1 MNLKTEPKRSNALVV
16 ICLLVFT
23 SCLFMSCGPKFQL
36 VPLAP
41 SDPPVT
47 GSNGMVVAAHPM
59 AAETGL
65 RILEKGGNAID
76 AAIATL
82 FMLNVVEPH
91 ASGLGGGG
99 FALVRLADGTEKVVV
114 YRERAA
120 KSVNPDFYYDPA
132 DSLHE
137 RLRGSGSSVCVPA
150 AAAGWSEIFATWGSK
165 QFELKELA
173 QDAIDAAE
181 NGFPVDPTLSS
192 QIKNNF
198 EKISADSLLSKT
210 FLVDGLIPYEV
221 GDTLRQP
228 LLARTLH
235 YLAERGLNSFYR
247 GPLAEAVVNASRK
260 DGGFL
265 TLDDLEFYRV
275 ETVEPV
281 KSDFEGSLAG
291 YTALTIPPPSAGGVT
306 LLETLHLFDLTGVSR
321 YPAMSFESVHLM
333 SQCQQQAYADADIR
347 IGDPRVIGN
356 GWRDM
361 TRREFAQRAMT
372 GIAVKPKPVGRT
384 PVQAANT
391 EDHGNTTHL
400 VVVDQ
405 WGNVVCLTQS
415 INWFFG
421 SGRMAPNT
429 GIILNNQMADFGAP
443 DDSLNRLD
451 SGRQPRSHMSPL
463 ILMKNDRPLL
473 VVGTPGGSRI
483 PAALA
488 QIVANVVMYDQDI
501 STAIDR
507 PRFFSGGNVIVLENR
522 FPMET
527 VKQLKRKGYRINLN
541 AGPYHVYFGGAHGI
555 YIDPETGIMSGAAD
569 KRRGGVARGY

>member
-1 MNLKTEPKRSNALVV
+1 MEEKTKSIRFYPLMITILIVLMS
-16 ICLLVFT
+16 
-23 SCLFMSCGPKFQL
+23 SLFITCGPKFQL
-36 VPLAP
+36 TPLIPAE
-41 SDPPVT
+41 PPIT
-47 GSNGMVVAAHPM
+47 GSKGMVVAAHPM
-59 AAETGL
+59 AAETGM
-65 RILEKGGNAID
+65 RILKKGGNAID

-99 FALVRLADGTEKVVV
+99 FALIRLSDGTEKVVV

-120 KSVNPDFYYDPA
+120 KSVDADFYYDPA

-137 RLRGSGSSVCVPA
+137 RLSKSGSSVCVPA
-150 AAAGWSEIFATWGSK
+150 AAAGWSEMFHSWGSK
-165 QFELKELA
+165 RLRLKELA
-173 QDAIDAAE
+173 QDAINVAE

-228 LLARTLH
+228 QLAKTLR
-235 YLAERGLNSFYR
+235 YLADRGLNSFYR
-247 GPLAEAVVNASRK
+247 GPIAEAVVAASQQ

-265 TLDDLEFYRV
+265 TLSDLEFYRV
-275 ETVEPV
+275 ETIDPV
-281 KSDFEGSLAG
+281 KTTFEGSLSG

-306 LLETLHLFDLTGVSR
+306 LLEILHLYDLTGVAG
-321 YPAMSFESVHLM
+321 YPAMSPEAVHLM
-333 SQCQQQAYADADIR
+333 SQCQQQAYADADMR
-347 IGDPRVIGN
+347 TGDPKVIGD
-356 GWRDM
+356 GWLKM
-361 TRREFAQRAMT
+361 PTREFAETAMT
-372 GIAVKPKPVGRT
+372 GISVKAKPTGRT
-384 PVQAANT
+384 AVQSD
-391 EDHGNTTHL
+391 DHGNTTHL

-421 SGRMAPNT
+421 SGRMAPGT
-429 GIILNNQMADFGAP
+429 GFILNNQMADFGAR
-443 DDSLNRLD
+443 DDSLNCLD

-463 ILMKNDRPLL
+463 ILLTDSKPML

-488 QIVANVVMYDQDI
+488 QIVANVVMYHLDI

-507 PRFFSGGNVIVLENR
+507 PRFFSGSNVIVLENR
-522 FPMET
+522 YPMET
-527 VKQLKRKGYRINLN
+527 VKQLKKKGYRINLN

-555 YIDPETGIMSGAAD
+555 YIDPETGMMSGAAD